1 MSNAA
6 DHNLPTAIGAL
17 QAFAAGALRPSDL
30 LERMLARIDA
40 QEPALH
46 AFVRVDVD
54 GARRAAA
61 AADAAWQRGDAG
73 PLGGLPVTIKDIFDI
88 AGAVTGCGSARPP
101 GGPSAADA
109 AAVRRLRDAGAVILG
124 KVQMHEFAFGITGEN
139 VRLGTPRNPYNPER
153 LPGGSSSGSAVSVA
167 AGMAFASLGTDT
179 GGSVR
184 VPSALCGLVGWKP
197 SFGRISRRGVFP
209 LAWSMDHVGVLTR
222 CVSDAELFD
231 AVLAGPDPVDPAT
244 QEIPPS
250 APERPIRR
258 VALFDDLYAAA
269 HPDLRSR
276 VDGILGALADRGV
289 QTERVALPYAGEM
302 SAAYTTLLM
311 AEAATVHYQEFRRD
325 PTAFSEEMRTM
336 LTAGSTLFAT
346 DYIQARRLRSA
357 FAASTA
363 SLLTRVDALLSPTT
377 LGPAPPI
384 GAAVVEID
392 GRSVT
397 TRDLLVTCTSPF
409 SMVGL
414 PAVSVPA
421 GRVDGLPV
429 GIQIVGSAHDDRNTL
444 AAARVIEDVVAT
456 LPS

>member
-6 DHNLPTAIGAL
+6 DHDLPTATGAL
-17 QAFAAGALRPSDL
+17 QAFAAEELRPSDL

-40 QEPALH
+40 QDPALH

-61 AADAAWQRGDAG
+61 DADAAWRRGDAG

-88 AGAVTGCGSARPP
+88 AGTVTGCGSARPP
-101 GGPSAADA
+101 GGPAAADA

-167 AGMAFASLGTDT
+167 AGMAVASLGTDT

-222 CVSDAELFD
+222 CVADAELFD
-231 AVLAGPDPVDPAT
+231 AVLAASDPADPAA
-244 QEIPPS
+244 QALPPV
-250 APERPIRR
+250 PPPRPLRR
-258 VALFDDLYAAA
+258 VALLQDLDAAA
-269 HPDLRSR
+269 HPALRAR
-276 VDGILGALADRGV
+276 VDGILGALADRGI
-289 QTERVALPYAGEM
+289 QTERVPLPYAGES

-325 PTAFSEEMRTM
+325 PNAFSEEMRTM

-346 DYIQARRLRSA
+346 DYIQARRLRPA
-357 FAASTA
+357 FAAAAA
-363 SLLTRVDALLSPTT
+363 SLLTRVDVLLSPTT

-384 GAAVVEID
+384 GAAGVEID

-421 GRVDGLPV
+421 GLVGGLPV
-429 GIQIVGSAHDDRNTL
+429 GVQIVGPLSGDATTL
-444 AAARVIEDVVAT
+444 AAAHVVEDVVAA
-456 LPS
+456 LLS